1 MNMAAKA
8 TRAKRKDGRP
18 RSRLRPVDRERMI
31 IDEAVRYFAEV
42 GLGGSTNALAKRLGI
57 TQPLLFNYFPT
68 KENLISRIYDELIPH
83 IWKPAWRQQIL
94 DRSTPLGDRL
104 TRFYCEYAKT
114 VLARD
119 QFRLFLFAGIVDFE
133 RFGTRYNGL
142 LRREIFP
149 AIGQALMTEF
159 APAARPGAN
168 AAAFGAELAHTL
180 HGMIYH
186 LALRK
191 WVYLPPLDGEIADF
205 VPAKVSL
212 FLEGASKQIAREV
225 C

>member
-1 MNMAAKA
+1 MALK
-8 TRAKRKDGRP
+8 TPRAKRKDGRP

-31 IDEAVRYFAEV
+31 IDEAMRYFAEV

-83 IWKPAWRQQIL
+83 IWKPAWRTQLL
-94 DRSTPLGDRL
+94 DRTLPLADRL
-104 TRFYCEYAKT
+104 TRFYGEYART

-149 AIGQALMTEF
+149 AIGRALMAEF
-159 APAARPGAN
+159 APRARPGAE
-168 AAAFGAELAHTL
+168 AEAFGAELAHTL

-191 WVYLPPLDGEIADF
+191 WVYLPPLEAEIADL

-212 FLEGASKQIAREV
+212 FLAGAGEQIAQERR
-225 C
+225 